1 MVKRHSGGS
10 TIVVMRHDGD
20 VGLIWWVSW
29 ADLVGLGIDC
39 GPAVRG
45 LIWWVSGSVLVGFGC
60 LYQRCLSDGDD
71 ESRWCY

>member
-10 TIVVMRHDGD
+10 TIVVMRHDGN

-29 ADLVGLGIDC
+29 ADLVGLGI

-45 LIWWVSGSVLVGFGC
+45 FDLVGEWIGASGSWMFVSEVP
-60 LYQRCLSDGDD
+60 R
-71 ESRWCY
+71 RW